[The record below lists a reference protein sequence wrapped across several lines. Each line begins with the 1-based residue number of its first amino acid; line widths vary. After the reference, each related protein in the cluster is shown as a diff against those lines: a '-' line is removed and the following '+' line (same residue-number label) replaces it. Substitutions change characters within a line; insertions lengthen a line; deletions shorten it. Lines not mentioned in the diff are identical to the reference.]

1 MDSLRVDTWTVFSN
15 SDNNELHQALIPKI
29 LLWKCS
35 MLTKAVS
42 QTYGACCCSFYYLC
56 RYIFN
61 VIAYSMSLQY
71 IVTSSE
77 KIVMASCGQHRK
89 TWKSI
94 MISLDG
100 QLALLFICW

>member
-29 LLWKCS
+29 PSVKH
-35 MLTKAVS
+35 MVPAVTRS
-42 QTYGACCCSFYYLC
+42 TIY
-56 RYIFN
+56 
-61 VIAYSMSLQY
+61 VVTYSMSLQY
-71 IVTSSE
+71 IVTSSK

-100 QLALLFICW
+100 QLELLFICW